1 MIQSAVFQLAPPA
14 MVITMV
20 FYMVRVMVGRV
31 AGEEG
36 AADVLGRA
44 RAMPVDGNAKLRVD
58 VVHAV

>member
-1 MIQSAVFQLAPPA
+1 MTQSAVFQLAPPA
-14 MVITMV
+14 IATV
-20 FYMVRVMVGRV
+20 MVRVMVRRV

>member
-1 MIQSAVFQLAPPA
+1 MTQSAVFQLAPPA
-14 MVITMV
+14 TV
-20 FYMVRVMVGRV
+20 MVRVMVRRV